1 MPVAEETGAAMN
13 LKYYL
18 RGLGLGIVITAI
30 LLAVTAGS
38 RKESLTDEEIIARAK
53 TLGMLEETVLNDSV
67 AKAKDETETQ
77 LRNQIEDEV
86 KNELEAQLR
95 SEIEA
100 EFAAAAAAEQAAA
113 AAEPIVFTVER
124 GETPYGIGERL
135 AEQGLV
141 TTAEEFDRFLTN
153 NGYDR
158 SIVAAQYRIPV
169 GADMET
175 IARIITGEGLQ

>member
-1 MPVAEETGAAMN
+1 MN

-53 TLGMLEETVLNDSV
+53 TLGMVEETVLNDSV

-86 KNELEAQLR
+86 KNELEAKLR

-100 EFAAAAAAEQAAA
+100 EFAAAAAAEQAAAEAAA

-141 TTAEEFDRFLTN
+141 TTAEEFDRYLTN